1 MFNGQPYTISGGTV
15 CFVRDHDRHLY
26 EHTDNLCLTNVLYRS
41 PDAFQFLSGLNQLL
55 PQEKDGHYPSH
66 WRVNQSTLQQVRQLV
81 SQMEQSEDGQETHAI
96 ATRELLFM
104 QLLVLLRRSS
114 PVEGLENNDARL
126 NQLMAWLED
135 HFAED
140 VCWETLA
147 DDFSLSLRTLHRQL
161 KQHTGL
167 TPQRYLN
174 RLRLIKARHLY
185 VIPTKASPI
194 SPIAAV
200 SATVTTFRRCF
211 AGSLAGRRAIFV
223 RERRVASVT
232 RGQSPF
238 LLQKA
243 NNVRLFAVEVV
254 VWLLSSFFAKMIFA
268 SASQAVAVADRYPQN
283 VFAEH
288 THEFCELVLVWR
300 GNGLH
305 VLNDRPYR
313 ITRGDLFYIRAE
325 DKHSYASVNDLVL
338 QNVIYCP
345 DRLKLNVDW
354 AGNIPGFHNARGE
367 PHWRLSS
374 NGMAQ
379 VRQTISQLEQES
391 QKSDPVANQMSELLF
406 AQLVMTLKRHRYA
419 TDNPSATM
427 QEALLD
433 KLITRLAGSL
443 NKSFVLEKFCEQE
456 QCSERALRQQFRTQ
470 TGMTVNHYLRQ
481 LRICHAQYLLQ
492 HTELMVSEVA
502 MRCGF
507 EDSNYFSVVFNREV
521 GMTPVQWRHRSR
533 KAA

>member
-1 MFNGQPYTISGGTV
+1 M
-15 CFVRDHDRHLY
+15 
-26 EHTDNLCLTNVLYRS
+26 
-41 PDAFQFLSGLNQLL
+41 AAQL
-55 PQEKDGHYPSH
+55 
-66 WRVNQSTLQQVRQLV
+66 
-81 SQMEQSEDGQETHAI
+81 I
-96 ATRELLFM
+96 
-104 QLLVLLRRSS
+104 LRK
-114 PVEGLENNDARL
+114 ND
-126 NQLMAWLED
+126 
-135 HFAED
+135 F
-140 VCWETLA
+140 
-147 DDFSLSLRTLHRQL
+147 
-161 KQHTGL
+161 
-167 TPQRYLN
+167 
-174 RLRLIKARHLY
+174 
-185 VIPTKASPI
+185 
-194 SPIAAV
+194 
-200 SATVTTFRRCF
+200 
-211 AGSLAGRRAIFV
+211 
-223 RERRVASVT
+223 
-232 RGQSPF
+232 
-238 LLQKA
+238 
-243 NNVRLFAVEVV
+243 
-254 VWLLSSFFAKMIFA
+254 FA
-268 SASQAVAVADRYPQN
+268 SAGQSVAVADRYPQN

-354 AGNIPGFHNARGE
+354 AAHIPGFNDASNT

-374 NGMAQ
+374 NGMTQ
-379 VRQTISQLEQES
+379 VRQVISLLEQES
-391 QKSDPVANQMSELLF
+391 QKADPLANQMAELLF
-406 AQLVMTLKRHRYA
+406 AQLVMTLKRYRYA
-419 TDNPSATM
+419 TDNPSASE

-433 KLITRLAGSL
+433 KLITTLAGSL

>member
-1 MFNGQPYTISGGTV
+1 M
-15 CFVRDHDRHLY
+15 
-26 EHTDNLCLTNVLYRS
+26 
-41 PDAFQFLSGLNQLL
+41 AAQL
-55 PQEKDGHYPSH
+55 
-66 WRVNQSTLQQVRQLV
+66 
-81 SQMEQSEDGQETHAI
+81 I
-96 ATRELLFM
+96 
-104 QLLVLLRRSS
+104 LRK
-114 PVEGLENNDARL
+114 
-126 NQLMAWLED
+126 
-135 HFAED
+135 
-140 VCWETLA
+140 
-147 DDFSLSLRTLHRQL
+147 DDF
-161 KQHTGL
+161 
-167 TPQRYLN
+167 
-174 RLRLIKARHLY
+174 
-185 VIPTKASPI
+185 
-194 SPIAAV
+194 
-200 SATVTTFRRCF
+200 
-211 AGSLAGRRAIFV
+211 
-223 RERRVASVT
+223 
-232 RGQSPF
+232 
-238 LLQKA
+238 
-243 NNVRLFAVEVV
+243 
-254 VWLLSSFFAKMIFA
+254 FA

-354 AGNIPGFHNARGE
+354 AGNIPGFHDARGE

-406 AQLVMTLKRHRYA
+406 AQLGMTLKRHRYA
-419 TDNPSATM
+419 TDNPSATT

>member
-1 MFNGQPYTISGGTV
+1 M
-15 CFVRDHDRHLY
+15 
-26 EHTDNLCLTNVLYRS
+26 
-41 PDAFQFLSGLNQLL
+41 AAQL
-55 PQEKDGHYPSH
+55 
-66 WRVNQSTLQQVRQLV
+66 
-81 SQMEQSEDGQETHAI
+81 I
-96 ATRELLFM
+96 
-104 QLLVLLRRSS
+104 LRK
-114 PVEGLENNDARL
+114 
-126 NQLMAWLED
+126 
-135 HFAED
+135 
-140 VCWETLA
+140 
-147 DDFSLSLRTLHRQL
+147 DDF
-161 KQHTGL
+161 
-167 TPQRYLN
+167 
-174 RLRLIKARHLY
+174 
-185 VIPTKASPI
+185 
-194 SPIAAV
+194 
-200 SATVTTFRRCF
+200 
-211 AGSLAGRRAIFV
+211 
-223 RERRVASVT
+223 
-232 RGQSPF
+232 
-238 LLQKA
+238 
-243 NNVRLFAVEVV
+243 
-254 VWLLSSFFAKMIFA
+254 FA
-268 SASQAVAVADRYPQN
+268 SAGQAVAVADRYPQN

-354 AGNIPGFHNARGE
+354 AANIPGFLNATGT

-379 VRQTISQLEQES
+379 VRQVISLLEQES
-391 QKSDPVANQMSELLF
+391 QKSDPVAHPMAELLF
-406 AQLVMTLKRHRYA
+406 AQLVMTLQRHRYA
-419 TDNPSATM
+419 TDNPSATA

-433 KLITRLAGSL
+433 KLITTLAGSL
-443 NKSFVLEKFCEQE
+443 NKSFVLEKFCEAE

-492 HTELMVSEVA
+492 HTELMVSEVS

>member
-1 MFNGQPYTISGGTV
+1 MGVPLI
-15 CFVRDHDRHLY
+15 
-26 EHTDNLCLTNVLYRS
+26 
-41 PDAFQFLSGLNQLL
+41 
-55 PQEKDGHYPSH
+55 
-66 WRVNQSTLQQVRQLV
+66 
-81 SQMEQSEDGQETHAI
+81 
-96 ATRELLFM
+96 
-104 QLLVLLRRSS
+104 LRKS
-114 PVEGLENNDARL
+114 D
-126 NQLMAWLED
+126 
-135 HFAED
+135 
-140 VCWETLA
+140 
-147 DDFSLSLRTLHRQL
+147 
-161 KQHTGL
+161 
-167 TPQRYLN
+167 
-174 RLRLIKARHLY
+174 
-185 VIPTKASPI
+185 
-194 SPIAAV
+194 
-200 SATVTTFRRCF
+200 
-211 AGSLAGRRAIFV
+211 
-223 RERRVASVT
+223 
-232 RGQSPF
+232 
-238 LLQKA
+238 
-243 NNVRLFAVEVV
+243 
-254 VWLLSSFFAKMIFA
+254 FFANTG
-268 SASQAVAVADRYPQN
+268 QAVAVADRYPQN

-288 THEFCELVLVWR
+288 THKFCELVLVWR

-354 AGNIPGFHNARGE
+354 ASNIPGFNDTHGAS
-367 PHWRLSS
+367 HWRLSS

-379 VRQTISQLEQES
+379 VRPVITQLEQES
-391 QKSDPVANQMSELLF
+391 LKADPSANQMAELLF
-406 AQLVMTLKRHRYA
+406 AQLVMTLKRFRYA
-419 TDNPSATM
+419 IDNPSANE

-433 KLITRLAGSL
+433 KLITALAGSL
-443 NKSFVLEKFCEQE
+443 NRSFVLETFCEQE

>member
-1 MFNGQPYTISGGTV
+1 M
-15 CFVRDHDRHLY
+15 
-26 EHTDNLCLTNVLYRS
+26 
-41 PDAFQFLSGLNQLL
+41 AAQL
-55 PQEKDGHYPSH
+55 
-66 WRVNQSTLQQVRQLV
+66 
-81 SQMEQSEDGQETHAI
+81 I
-96 ATRELLFM
+96 
-104 QLLVLLRRSS
+104 LRK
-114 PVEGLENNDARL
+114 
-126 NQLMAWLED
+126 
-135 HFAED
+135 
-140 VCWETLA
+140 
-147 DDFSLSLRTLHRQL
+147 DDF
-161 KQHTGL
+161 
-167 TPQRYLN
+167 
-174 RLRLIKARHLY
+174 
-185 VIPTKASPI
+185 
-194 SPIAAV
+194 
-200 SATVTTFRRCF
+200 
-211 AGSLAGRRAIFV
+211 
-223 RERRVASVT
+223 
-232 RGQSPF
+232 
-238 LLQKA
+238 
-243 NNVRLFAVEVV
+243 
-254 VWLLSSFFAKMIFA
+254 FA

-305 VLNDRPYR
+305 ILNDRPYR

-325 DKHSYASVNDLVL
+325 DKHAYASVNDLVL

-354 AGNIPGFHNARGE
+354 PAHIPGFLNARGE

-379 VRQTISQLEQES
+379 VRQTIAQLEQES
-391 QKSDPVANQMSELLF
+391 QKHDPVANPMAELLF

-419 TDNPSATM
+419 TDNPSATV

-433 KLITRLAGSL
+433 KLIARLAGSL

-456 QCSERALRQQFRTQ
+456 HCSERALRQQFRTQ

-502 MRCGF
+502 MRSGF

>member
-1 MFNGQPYTISGGTV
+1 M
-15 CFVRDHDRHLY
+15 
-26 EHTDNLCLTNVLYRS
+26 
-41 PDAFQFLSGLNQLL
+41 AAQL
-55 PQEKDGHYPSH
+55 
-66 WRVNQSTLQQVRQLV
+66 
-81 SQMEQSEDGQETHAI
+81 I
-96 ATRELLFM
+96 
-104 QLLVLLRRSS
+104 LRK
-114 PVEGLENNDARL
+114 
-126 NQLMAWLED
+126 
-135 HFAED
+135 
-140 VCWETLA
+140 
-147 DDFSLSLRTLHRQL
+147 DDF
-161 KQHTGL
+161 
-167 TPQRYLN
+167 
-174 RLRLIKARHLY
+174 
-185 VIPTKASPI
+185 
-194 SPIAAV
+194 
-200 SATVTTFRRCF
+200 
-211 AGSLAGRRAIFV
+211 
-223 RERRVASVT
+223 
-232 RGQSPF
+232 
-238 LLQKA
+238 
-243 NNVRLFAVEVV
+243 
-254 VWLLSSFFAKMIFA
+254 FA

-354 AGNIPGFHNARGE
+354 AGNIPGFHDARGE

-419 TDNPSATM
+419 TDNPSATT

-456 QCSERALRQQFRTQ
+456 QFSERALRQQFRTQ